1 MPSAEKT
8 VQIGR
13 TPEDVFAFL
22 ARGENDARW
31 RPNVL
36 DVARVSGEGVG
47 ARYRQ
52 GLKGPGGSRI
62 PADYEVT
69 GFEPG
74 RRLAFQATG
83 SVVRTQ
89 GEYTLTP
96 TDDGGGTNLTLKL
109 AWQPS
114 GLSRFLGPVVGKTF
128 EEEIAAL
135 DALRDLLE
143 SEA

>member
-13 TPEDVFAFL
+13 TPEVVFAFL

-96 TDDGGGTNLTLKL
+96 ADGGGTKLTLKL

-114 GLSRFLGPVVGKTF
+114 GLSRFLGPVVGRTF